1 MNTIIG
7 GPGGAGTDGPAPG
20 SAPAGAGDLIR
31 DVTTETFM
39 TEVIEASRDIPI
51 IVDFWATW
59 CGPCKQLG
67 PLLEKQVTA
76 AGGKVRLV
84 KVDIDKNQA
93 LAAQLRIQSVPMV
106 YAFFGGRPVD
116 GFAGAVP
123 ESQIKT
129 FIDNL
134 ITQAGGT
141 PGDAGPDIP
150 ALIAEGRAA
159 LAKGDEGEALS
170 KFTAVLEHE
179 ETNVE
184 ALAGLARCYVHAG
197 ETEAAEGILSEL
209 PEEAQSNPDVQAA
222 RAALELKAQGAAAGD
237 AGALEQKVA
246 AEPDNMEA
254 RFDLA
259 MAQLGNGAREAAL
272 DQLLEIMRRKRDW
285 NDNAARKQ
293 LVKMFEAWGG
303 EDPLTVEG
311 RQRLSTILFS

>member
-7 GPGGAGTDGPAPG
+7 GPDGAATDGPG
-20 SAPAGAGDLIR
+20 PAGAGELIR

-39 TEVIEASRDIPI
+39 AEVIEASRDIPI

-170 KFTAVLEHE
+170 KFTAALEHE
-179 ETNVE
+179 ESNVE
-184 ALAGLARCYVHAG
+184 ALAGLARCYVLAG
-197 ETEAAEGILSEL
+197 ETEAAEGILGEL

>member
-7 GPGGAGTDGPAPG
+7 GPDGAGMDGPGPGGAGE
-20 SAPAGAGDLIR
+20 LIR

-39 TEVIEASRDIPI
+39 AEVIEASREIPI

-159 LAKGDEGEALS
+159 LTKGDEGEALS

-197 ETEAAEGILSEL
+197 ETEAAEGILGEL

-237 AGALEQKVA
+237 ASVLEQKVA
-246 AEPDNMEA
+246 AEPGNMEA

>member
-7 GPGGAGTDGPAPG
+7 GPDGAGTDGSG
-20 SAPAGAGDLIR
+20 GTGDLIR

-39 TEVIEASRDIPI
+39 AEVIEASRDIPI

-179 ETNVE
+179 ESNVE
-184 ALAGLARCYVHAG
+184 ALAGLARCYVLAG
-197 ETEAAEGILSEL
+197 ETEAAEGILGEL